1 MHILTLTV
9 LLAFSSIN
17 VAAAHPHKA
26 QAECAKV
33 RQQIRRVQARLRAGY
48 TARAGVR
55 LEARLRE
62 LKKKRA
68 RVCR

>member
-1 MHILTLTV
+1 MHILALTL
-9 LLAFSSIN
+9 LLAFSSMN
-17 VAAAHPHKA
+17 AQAGHPHKR
-26 QAECAKV
+26 QAECAEV
-33 RQQIRRVQARLRAGY
+33 RQQIRRIQARLRAGY